1 MQITYVNTSIY
12 NSFNVFVSLMYKLMD
27 TYFDRAGIYVHIRN
41 GLGVGYLS
49 SFCLQFYLLFY
60 MTLMLRMCLNNLN
73 ALYVEKNSI
82 TRYIK
87 QIV

>member
-1 MQITYVNTSIY
+1 
-12 NSFNVFVSLMYKLMD
+12 MYKLMD

-41 GLGVGYLS
+41 GLGVAYLS

-73 ALYVEKNSI
+73 ALYVKENSI

-87 QIV
+87 HCLNHFVFPSLSFIY